1 MGARLK
7 DSYLVDTELRQL
19 IEEGNVG
26 PTLRCSHD
34 PYATPMPDAQGG
46 IPTIMMEMLAYSRPG
61 VVEVLPALPPSL
73 SKGSMNGMLLR
84 TFARL
89 DKLSWDMQARTV
101 DLTITSARKQ
111 TITLIARHGIDA
123 ISASPGS
130 LATRPQSGKATCEFL
145 LPEGKPIEVHLKLG
159 QRNPLEWVNWV
170 A

>member
-1 MGARLK
+1 MV
-7 DSYLVDTELRQL
+7 DSELRQL
-19 IEEGNVG
+19 IETGWVG

-34 PYATPMPDAQGG
+34 PYSGAGGAPDAQGG

-73 SKGSMNGMLLR
+73 LKGSINGMLLR

-89 DKLSWDMQARTV
+89 DKLSWDMNTRSV

-111 TITLIARHGIDA
+111 DVALIARQGIEQV
-123 ISASPGS
+123 SASPGT
-130 LATRPQSGKATCEFL
+130 LAAKPPSGQSVCEL
-145 LPEGKPIEVHLKLG
+145 HLPEGKPVEVHLKLG
-159 QRNPLEWVNWV
+159 QRNPLDWVNWV